1 MYKTFLGGADSVHC
15 LNISEIENADNVD
28 KETRKVDLNSE
39 TLGTSVALP
48 SSPTHIGLNA
58 NEQTL
63 AVCVKLNNVPH
74 IYLYDSRAFLNP
86 SGNDVKPFL
95 EIPGSTPPGVS
106 IKVQAFFFV
115 ELIHAH
121 GLFVLDGKYHKTVS
135 KYWITKYF
143 QIFKL
148 LK

>member
-1 MYKTFLGGADSVHC
+1 M
-15 LNISEIENADNVD
+15 D

-39 TLGTSVALP
+39 TLGTTVALP

-106 IKVQAFFFV
+106 IKVQFFFF
-115 ELIHAH
+115 LNSCY
-121 GLFVLDGKYHKTVS
+121 GLFVWDRK
-135 KYWITKYF
+135 
-143 QIFKL
+143 
-148 LK
+148 

>member
-1 MYKTFLGGADSVHC
+1 MIFFPQFKYIFSKSIKSIFVWTFLGGADSVHC

-39 TLGTSVALP
+39 TLGTTVALP

-74 IYLYDSRAFLNP
+74 IYLYDSR
-86 SGNDVKPFL
+86 
-95 EIPGSTPPGVS
+95 
-106 IKVQAFFFV
+106 
-115 ELIHAH
+115 
-121 GLFVLDGKYHKTVS
+121 
-135 KYWITKYF
+135 
-143 QIFKL
+143 
-148 LK
+148 

>member
-95 EIPGSTPPGVS
+95 EIPGNTPPGVS
-106 IKVQAFFFV
+106 IKVQAFFLLIQAMVFFV
-115 ELIHAH
+115 WE
-121 GLFVLDGKYHKTVS
+121 S
-135 KYWITKYF
+135 K
-143 QIFKL
+143 
-148 LK
+148 

>member
-95 EIPGSTPPGVS
+95 EIPGNTPPGVS
-106 IKVQAFFFV
+106 IKVQAF
-115 ELIHAH
+115 
-121 GLFVLDGKYHKTVS
+121 
-135 KYWITKYF
+135 
-143 QIFKL
+143 
-148 LK
+148 LKK

>member
-1 MYKTFLGGADSVHC
+1 M
-15 LNISEIENADNVD
+15 D

-39 TLGTSVALP
+39 TLGTTVALP

-63 AVCVKLNNVPH
+63 AVCVKLNNAPH
-74 IYLYDSRAFLNP
+74 IYLYDTRAFLNP

-106 IKVQAFFFV
+106 IKVQAFFLNQFMLWSFLYGIENNILMQSQNV
-115 ELIHAH
+115 
-121 GLFVLDGKYHKTVS
+121 G
-135 KYWITKYF
+135 F
-143 QIFKL
+143 QNIFK
-148 LK
+148 

>member
-1 MYKTFLGGADSVHC
+1 MFQTFLGGADSVHC

-39 TLGTSVALP
+39 TLGTTVALP

-106 IKVQAFFFV
+106 IKVQAFFFNQFMLWSFLYGIENNILMQSQNV
-115 ELIHAH
+115 
-121 GLFVLDGKYHKTVS
+121 G
-135 KYWITKYF
+135 F
-143 QIFKL
+143 QNIFK
-148 LK
+148 